1 MQKESSM
8 IVDTVESLE
17 AKIKEVKEAQK
28 IFATYTQEQV
38 DNIFKAAAMAA
49 TKQESVLQNKPLQR
63 LVWALLRIRLSKIT
77 MPQSIFT
84 MLIKM

>member
-49 TKQESVLQNKPLQR
+49 KQESVLQNKPLQR

>member
-1 MQKESSM
+1 MKMEVRKMQKESSM

-49 TKQESVLQNKPLQR
+49 KP
-63 LVWALLRIRLSKIT
+63 SKN
-77 MPQSIFT
+77 QSCKT
-84 MLIKM
+84 SCCRDRYGCC